1 MVLYMFYVCHR
12 LLAVAVS
19 NIFNMIIVCKF
30 SLTAAIKFQLVIN
43 ATDLKA
49 SIVKPLVDNTFSCIK
64 NHNVGLIPDGFT
76 RYCIHACFSFL
87 FQGGLVF
94 VLSKGCIKMY
104 YKQQQYMRQA
114 KRKIRDFPDIF

>member
-76 RYCIHACFSFL
+76 SILFMFSFPIYFRVVLCL
-87 FQGGLVF
+87 FSAKG
-94 VLSKGCIKMY
+94 VLKCTTSNSNT
-104 YKQQQYMRQA
+104 
-114 KRKIRDFPDIF
+114 